1 MADLLHWLAVTQA
14 DWLNNTILLLYL
26 FLGGQTVTSKK
37 IGRNI
42 KAVRAVAVAG
52 LFMLT
57 RVILATALMTFP
69 NATGPQVAG
78 VLTNDFFR
86 IAWNGT
92 GFTYLVIYW
101 WQAQWHRTKVLTKR
115 RLILEGKLP
124 GSTSKNLV
132 QEN

>member
-14 DWLNNTILLLYL
+14 DWLNNTILLLFL
-26 FLGGQTVTSKK
+26 FIGGQTVTSKK

-42 KAVRAVAVAG
+42 KAIRAVAVAG
-52 LFMLT
+52 PFLVA
-57 RVILATALMTFP
+57 RVLLVNALMTFP
-69 NATGPQVAG
+69 SATGPQVAG
-78 VLTNDFFR
+78 VLANDYFR
-86 IAWNGT
+86 ILWNGAGLLFIT
-92 GFTYLVIYW
+92 VTW

-124 GSTSKNLV
+124 GLPSKKLV